1 MNCDLYLASAS
12 PRRQEL
18 LASLGVAFTTQPA
31 DIVEER
37 AAGEPATDYVVRLA
51 REKAEAVCG
60 ILNAQN
66 RWHANTAVLGS
77 DTIVTVQ
84 LDDQPAGDCH
94 VLEKPR
100 DFAHFQQMM
109 RWLSGRT
116 HAVLTAVHL
125 CSAQGS
131 WSVLVTTNVTFAELS
146 EQDISD
152 YWQTGEPQDK
162 AGGYGIQGAA
172 GKFVQHLAGS
182 YFAVVGLP
190 LYETD
195 QLLKQWQQ
203 ATTNVE

>member
-18 LASLGVAFTTQPA
+18 LQSLGVTFTTQPA

-37 AAGEPATDYVVRLA
+37 SEGEAATDYVARLA
-51 REKAEAVCG
+51 REKAQAVCG
-60 ILNAQN
+60 ILSAQN
-66 RWHANTAVLGS
+66 RWQTNTAVLGS
-77 DTIVTVQ
+77 DTIVTVLVDGVCQ
-84 LDDQPAGDCH
+84 

-109 RWLSGRT
+109 TWLSGRT
-116 HAVLTAVHL
+116 HEVLTAVHL
-125 CSAQGS
+125 CSTLGS
-131 WSVLVTTNVTFAELS
+131 WSVVVKTAVTFAELS
-146 EQDISD
+146 EQDFAD
-152 YWQTGEPQDK
+152 YWATGEPLDK

-190 LYETD
+190 LYETE
-195 QLLKQWQQ
+195 QLLKQWRL
-203 ATTNVE
+203 AANNVE